1 MLSSYAF
8 YVPKTLQLCISIYV
22 NIMYAVIR
30 YITGIFLKINHMT
43 YYLSM

>member
-8 YVPKTLQLCISIYV
+8 YVPKTLQLLISIYV
-22 NIMYAVIR
+22 SIMYAVIR
-30 YITGIFLKINHMT
+30 YITGIFLKIYHMT